1 MKQQSHCN
9 VFPARLKLEKQL
21 AIARYTLAVLGTPEA
36 VTALEQME
44 LLASL
49 SEPALCAACEVSP

>member
-1 MKQQSHCN
+1 MKNDHC
-9 VFPARLKLEKQL
+9 KLCPSIINREKQL